1 MATGPRGRQGIQG
14 DYGSRGITGAPGWGY
29 ATIAGPTG
37 SIGTINISIPG
48 SSSITLTTTNASSL
62 FRLQNASANTVTCT
76 LPSGLTTEQKGLF
89 WSFSNDLSTN
99 NSINLVTSDEQP
111 VTTILRY
118 TSVSIV
124 YNGGTSTSL
133 SSYILF

>member
-29 ATIAGPTG
+29 ATTSGPTG

-48 SSSITLTTTNASSL
+48 SSSFSLTTANASSL

-76 LPSGLTTEQKGLF
+76 LPSGLTTDQKGLF
-89 WSFSNDLSTN
+89 WSFSNDLSTD
-99 NSINLVTSDEQP
+99 NSITLVTSGSE
-111 VTTILRY
+111 TIKVIPRY
-118 TSVSIV
+118 ASISIV